1 MEYIFHNSSK
11 YNWIVAKS
19 MMKFNQ
25 RKLIWN
31 MGIPKFI
38 KCSKFNVKSLNQ
50 PKKPATKWKIPKI
63 KVLME
68 INPINPRWW
77 ERERTS
83 SMWKNPVV
91 RMTPTV
97 KNFAANA
104 KTLELEFLNQ
114 SSVSSSSSL
123 YGLDRWC
130 GAVANETEIS
140 YRVPHTDPTTQF
152 QRCDGLELAP
162 PSS

>member
-1 MEYIFHNSSK
+1 MRKGKNIEHVEEPSGKDDTNSEE
-11 YNWIVAKS
+11 
-19 MMKFNQ
+19 F
-25 RKLIWN
+25 R
-31 MGIPKFI
+31 
-38 KCSKFNVKSLNQ
+38 
-50 PKKPATKWKIPKI
+50 
-63 KVLME
+63 
-68 INPINPRWW
+68 RD
-77 ERERTS
+77 
-83 SMWKNPVV
+83 
-91 RMTPTV
+91 
-97 KNFAANA
+97 A